1 MNLRKKQKIYTINET
16 KILNK
21 EALML
26 PQLMWFYTLDF
37 ESNKLLY
44 LSLAIKHGTTIDGYT
59 NYTDILNKGINYVMS
74 EDSSESLEINMYCK
88 DDELRDFFHNFPN
101 KYKCCHSFIDNC
113 DTTDIYTKEDFLNI
127 YKSVSTILFDNEE
140 EWWQNAIFTSE
151 NVKMAIDSVHREY
164 MLKKKRQYPQVYYLN
179 ALRYLQFNKFTI
191 NSGKL
196 LDGKLTML
204 PKMKWIYIES
214 KDNPH
219 IFQIDLGVFDSKH
232 SNYNNNN
239 YSEDYIGLVYHIK
252 YEIKNEKYLH
262 SNLHIS
268 NIVGE
273 KFQDYIIDFHEN
285 VLYDDIYTL
294 EDLKAIIK
302 NVANEISCV
311 LCDNQSENDI
321 NNEANKYQ
329 NGIIERSKVKTL
341 INKSHRS
348 YMDNKTN

>member
-26 PQLMWFYTLDF
+26 PQLMWFYTLDS

-44 LSLAIKHGTTIDGYT
+44 LSLTIKNGTTDGYP

-74 EDSSESLEINMYCK
+74 EDSSGLSKIKMYCH
-88 DDELRDFFHNFPN
+88 DDELRDFLRSFPSQ
-101 KYKCCHSFIDNC
+101 YTCCHSFIDNC
-113 DTTDIYTKEDFLNI
+113 STADYYTKEDFHNI
-127 YKSVSTILFDNEE
+127 YKSASKKLFDNEE
-140 EWWQNAIFTSE
+140 EWWYKAIFTSE

-164 MLKKKRQYPQVYYLN
+164 MLTKTGKYNQAQYLN
-179 ALRYLQFNKFTI
+179 ELRYLQFNNFTI
-191 NSGKL
+191 DSGKL

-219 IFQIDLGVFDSKH
+219 IFQIDLGLFDSKWPK
-232 SNYNNNN
+232 SNNGGYNE
-239 YSEDYIGLVYHIK
+239 YYIGLVHHIQ
-252 YEIKNEKYLH
+252 YLIENEKHLH
-262 SNLHIS
+262 KNQNIS
-268 NIVGE
+268 DIIGE
-273 KFQDYIIDFHEN
+273 RFQYYIIDFHEN

-302 NVANEISCV
+302 NVSNGISYV
-311 LCDNQSENDI
+311 LCDNQSENYI
-321 NNEANKYQ
+321 NNEANQYQ
-329 NGIIERSKVKTL
+329 NGIIECSKVKTL
-341 INKSHRS
+341 INKSHRA